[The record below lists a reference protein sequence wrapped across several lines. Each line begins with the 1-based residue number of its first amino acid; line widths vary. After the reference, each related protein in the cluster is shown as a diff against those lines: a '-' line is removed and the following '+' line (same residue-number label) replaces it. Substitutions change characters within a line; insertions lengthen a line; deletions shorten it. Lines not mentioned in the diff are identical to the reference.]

1 MSQKVRNLINQS
13 INSSTRLCFN
23 LLFNINILKLVGCL
37 TFGCKRSCIDNHFF
51 FIMLHSNTLHTK
63 YKLSQMQS
71 VQTLTPSTKILFLF
85 FFFNS
90 RNEVAFQI
98 FLLSF
103 CSFYLEAIISN
114 QTGAQLPK

>member
-37 TFGCKRSCIDNHFF
+37 TFGCKRSSIDNHFF

-63 YKLSQMQS
+63 YKLSQMQCPNIDPIHKNS
-71 VQTLTPSTKILFLF
+71 IFV